1 MSSKLYD
8 ATKMQM
14 TRASVTECR
23 APPALLGDVLVFFE
37 DGSTCRGNDADSC
50 WYPTEAAQGAASTL
64 QEDGESGS
72 VAAVIDAAH
81 AAALQSLHSSQFCE
95 GSSRF
100 TRIQIWKEPLLQLH
114 SSAALDQKQE

>member
-23 APPALLGDVLVFFE
+23 APPALDDDLVFF
-37 DGSTCRGNDADSC
+37 DDDSTCLGN
-50 WYPTEAAQGAASTL
+50 ESTL

-72 VAAVIDAAH
+72 VAAVIDAAGH
-81 AAALQSLHSSQFCE
+81 AAALQLSHSSQFSE

-100 TRIQIWKEPLLQLH
+100 TRIQI
-114 SSAALDQKQE
+114 

>member
-1 MSSKLYD
+1 MSTKLYD

-23 APPALLGDVLVFFE
+23 APPALDDVLVFFE
-37 DGSTCRGNDADSC
+37 DGPTCRGNDGDSC
-50 WYPTEAAQGAASTL
+50 WYPIEAAQGPASTL

-81 AAALQSLHSSQFCE
+81 AAALQLLHSSQFCG
-95 GSSRF
+95 GSWRF
-100 TRIQIWKEPLLQLH
+100 TRIQIWKEPLLHLH
-114 SSAALDQKQE
+114 SSAALDHQQE